1 MAAEQKSLE
10 LIHARNLL
18 SIIST
23 PAFLVEGDG
32 TLVFYNEAAGVLVG
46 KRFEEAGRMSPD
58 SWREAFG
65 PVDAQGRPIDFEE
78 LPLTRALR
86 EGCPAHDRFRLRTA
100 DGAEHDIEI
109 SAIPL
114 VGSRGFEGALAIF
127 WPLGSGPAAEAARR
141 EEPSGDGR

>member
-1 MAAEQKSLE
+1 MAAEQKPLE

-18 SIIST
+18 TIIST

-32 TLVFYNEAAGVLVG
+32 TLVFYNEAAGMLVG
-46 KRFEEAGRMSPD
+46 KRFEEAGKMSPED
-58 SWREAFG
+58 WRQAFG
-65 PVDAQGRPIDFEE
+65 PVDADGRPIDFEE

-86 EGCPAHDRFRLRTA
+86 EGCPAHDRFRLRSA

-114 VGSRGFEGALAIF
+114 VGFAGFQGALAIF
-127 WPLGSGPAAEAARR
+127 WPLGSGPGADGREA
-141 EEPSGDGR
+141 EEPGA

>member
-1 MAAEQKSLE
+1 MAAEQKPLE

-32 TLVFYNEAAGVLVG
+32 TLVFYNEAAGALVG
-46 KRFEEAGRMSPD
+46 KRFEEAGKMSPE
-58 SWREAFG
+58 SWRQAFG
-65 PVDAQGRPIDFEE
+65 PVDADGRPIDFEE

-86 EGCPAHDRFRLRTA
+86 EGCPAHDRFRLRAA
-100 DGAEHDIEI
+100 DGAQHDIEI

-114 VGSRGFEGALAIF
+114 MGFGGFQGALAIF
-127 WPLGSGPAAEAARR
+127 WPLGSGPAADTQAVQE
-141 EEPSGDGR
+141 SGA